1 VERRIDRERIGITC
15 LPITPIQAMEA
26 VEVITLPSLEV
37 SQEDVESRNRR
48 INMHRFMHGHH
59 PQDERLYNVSTNCYT
74 TICCEKI
81 SIEPVYHHIARFR
94 QR

>member
-1 VERRIDRERIGITC
+1 M
-15 LPITPIQAMEA
+15 PITPIQAMEA

-59 PQDERLYNVSTNCYT
+59 PQDEGYT
-74 TICCEKI
+74 MFLR
-81 SIEPVYHHIARFR
+81 IATLPYVAKR
-94 QR
+94 